1 MDYTQQSLIRLGTKV
16 RVAKKALGFTN
27 TDISFQLGV
36 SPSTLIKIE
45 GGENVPM
52 EQLIK
57 VVEFL
62 GLRDDLI
69 DLFSPRPIYIDD
81 NPTT

>member
-52 EQLIK
+52 EQLI
-57 VVEFL
+57 
-62 GLRDDLI
+62 
-69 DLFSPRPIYIDD
+69 
-81 NPTT
+81 